1 MAVIYGYNE
10 KLKKMKRIRYLF
22 NVSRDNTVLTEDKS
36 SISAPMWS
44 DCCL

>member
-36 SISAPMWS
+36 SISATMWS
-44 DCCL
+44 D